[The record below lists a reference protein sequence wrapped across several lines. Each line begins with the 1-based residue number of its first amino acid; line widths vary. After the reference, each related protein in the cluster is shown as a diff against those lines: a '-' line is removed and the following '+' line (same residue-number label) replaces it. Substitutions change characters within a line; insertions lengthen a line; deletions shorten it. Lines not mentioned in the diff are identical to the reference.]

1 MRNLIILL
9 LFISSLYSA
18 RITENRWE
26 KGELFS
32 EYLKRHNIPSTLLNS
47 ISKED
52 KLLLLEIR
60 SGDTFFE
67 LKDNDNNLLQAL
79 IPIGEE
85 MQIQLIKIHNQKSY
99 KFDIIPI
106 IFMKR
111 EYRVVM
117 NLEKSPSEDINN
129 KLHYSR
135 LSTDFRGFF
144 KNRKGINF
152 KKLQKGDLMSFI
164 YTQQSRLGKPIN
176 SPKMTSAMLE
186 TGGKQHFGFMD
197 KDGNKYSDTGKT
209 IRYKVGTKKVA
220 IYDRMRMPL
229 RHLRVTSRFTYK
241 RYHPIL
247 RRYRPHLGIDF
258 GARRGTPI
266 LAAGDGKVIYSGWM
280 GGYGKVI
287 KIRHSSG
294 YVSLY
299 AHQSRLRAR
308 RGSRVKKGQVIGYVG
323 STGRSTGP
331 HLHFGLYIRGK
342 AVNPARHIKL
352 KTKKYKTVDVM
363 ETRVVNVKGAKKAK
377 NKILALSKR
386 KPTLY
391 VWNIYDGC
399 SVDYNSKSKG

>member
-1 MRNLIILL
+1 MKNLLILL
-9 LFISSLYSA
+9 LLISSLYSA
-18 RITENRWE
+18 KVTENSW
-26 KGELFS
+26 KTGELFS
-32 EYLKRHNIPSTLLNS
+32 EYLKKHKIPAYLLNS

-52 KLLLLEIR
+52 KLLLLEIQ

-67 LKDNDNNLLQAL
+67 LKDDKNNLLQSL

-85 MQIQLIKIHNQKSY
+85 MQVQLIKIHKTNKY

-106 IFMKR
+106 IFMQR

-117 NLEKSPSEDINN
+117 NLQKSPSQDINDV
-129 KLHYSR
+129 LHYSR
-135 LSTDFRGFF
+135 LSIDFRGFF

-152 KKLQKGDLMSFI
+152 KKLQKNDLMVFI

-209 IRYKVGTKKVA
+209 IRYKVGTKRVA

-266 LAAGDGKVIYSGWM
+266 MAAGDGKVIYSGWQ

-287 KIRHSSG
+287 KIKHSGG

-299 AHQSRLRAR
+299 AHQSRLKAKK
-308 RGSRVKKGQVIGYVG
+308 GSRVKKGQVIGYVG

-352 KTKKYKTVDVM
+352 KTKKYKTVDIM
-363 ETRVVNVKGAKKAK
+363 ETRVVNIKGAKKAK
-377 NKILALSKR
+377 NNILALSKR
-386 KPTLY
+386 KPNLY

>member
-1 MRNLIILL
+1 MKNLIILL
-9 LFISSLYSA
+9 LLITSLYSA
-18 RITENRWE
+18 KITENNWK

-32 EYLKRHNIPSTLLNS
+32 EYLKKHNIHSDLLQS

-67 LKDNDNNLLQAL
+67 LKDNKNNLLQSL

-85 MQIQLIKIHNQKSY
+85 MQIQLIRIHKTNKY

-106 IFMKR
+106 IFMQR

-117 NLEKSPSEDINN
+117 NLKKSPSQDIND
-129 KLHYSR
+129 KLRYSR

-152 KKLQKGDLMSFI
+152 KKLQKDDLMVFI
-164 YTQQSRLGKPIN
+164 YNQQSRLGKPIN
-176 SPKMTSAMLE
+176 SPKMNSAMLE
-186 TGGKQHFGFMD
+186 TGGKKHFGFMD
-197 KDGNKYSDTGKT
+197 KDGNKYSATGRT
-209 IRYKVGTKKVA
+209 ITYKVGTKKIA

-229 RHLRVTSRFTYK
+229 RHIRVTSRFTYK

-266 LAAGDGKVIYSGWM
+266 LAAGDGRVIYSGWM

-287 KIRHSSG
+287 KIKHSGG

-299 AHQSRLRAR
+299 AHQSRLRAKK
-308 RGSRVKKGQVIGYVG
+308 GLRVKKGQVIGYVG

-342 AVNPARHIKL
+342 AVNPARHIKI

-363 ETRVVNVKGAKKAK
+363 GTRVVNIKGAKKAK
-377 NKILALSKR
+377 KKILALSKK

-391 VWNIYDGC
+391 RWNIYNGC